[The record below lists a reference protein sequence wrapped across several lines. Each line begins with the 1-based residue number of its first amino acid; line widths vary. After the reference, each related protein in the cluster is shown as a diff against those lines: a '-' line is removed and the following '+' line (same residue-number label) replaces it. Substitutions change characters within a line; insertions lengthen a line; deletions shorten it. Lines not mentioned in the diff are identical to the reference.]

1 MKSPR
6 KKGFSAGSKNKM
18 QQDISFSNVNSSK
31 IKSFFRKLSAISDSY
46 YDKEHYVGDFGI
58 QAKKYE
64 GPYTRAEI
72 PLRNRIKQL
81 EEDLL
86 KVSEERDIAL
96 EENRR
101 RIDEL
106 NITLLAVR
114 ENLEKLRKARE
125 KKEKRIRQLE
135 EKISKSVKV
144 SSHIPGH

>member
-1 MKSPR
+1 
-6 KKGFSAGSKNKM
+6 M
-18 QQDISFSNVNSSK
+18 QQDISFSNANSSK

-58 QAKKYE
+58 EAKKYG
-64 GPYTRAEI
+64 GPYTQAEI
-72 PLRNRIKQL
+72 PLRARINQL

-114 ENLEKLRKARE
+114 ENLEKLRKAKER
-125 KKEKRIRQLE
+125 KEKRIRQLE
-135 EKISKSVKV
+135 EKINNNVKV
-144 SSHIPGH
+144 KSYVPRH

>member
-1 MKSPR
+1 
-6 KKGFSAGSKNKM
+6 M

-46 YDKEHYVGDFGI
+46 YDKEHYINDFGI

-64 GPYTRAEI
+64 GPYTQAEI

-96 EENRR
+96 EENKRK
-101 RIDEL
+101 IDEI
-106 NITLLAVR
+106 NVTLLAVR
-114 ENLEKLRKARE
+114 ENLEKLRKAKER
-125 KKEKRIRQLE
+125 KEKRIRQLE
-135 EKISKSVKV
+135 EKINNNVKV
-144 SSHIPGH
+144 KSYVPRH

>member
-1 MKSPR
+1 
-6 KKGFSAGSKNKM
+6 M
-18 QQDISFSNVNSSK
+18 QQDISFSNTNSSK

-46 YDKEHYVGDFGI
+46 YDEEHYVGDFGI

-72 PLRNRIKQL
+72 PLRNRINQL

-96 EENRR
+96 EENRKK
-101 RIDEL
+101 IDEL

-114 ENLEKLRKARE
+114 ENLERLRKA
-125 KKEKRIRQLE
+125 KERKDKRIRQLE
-135 EKISKSVKV
+135 DKISKTVKV
-144 SSHIPGH
+144 KSNVPGH